1 MWGRGQLPSLLGSG
15 VVAWVLGGF
24 RDGETARGCRSD
36 LLGQCPRG
44 SRWTLPSRLH
54 CGPCRKLAEWS
65 SWPRLSVPFYELK
78 WETPNQETGP
88 GEAKPVAAGQ
98 SPMRLHR
105 DESYS
110 QKHCLLSTQR
120 WKPLALRPVSCVVLS
135 QRRGTVPGL
144 ALETLNVS
152 STSCV
157 TFAYIIFSGPPVA
170 SEKRKGGGS
179 PCSRLRSLLPLSPV
193 CLPRLHP

>member
-1 MWGRGQLPSLLGSG
+1 MNGCQVGGQVRDDGEHGLSSWRPWGWCGAMGSSPLCLE
-15 VVAWVLGGF
+15 VAWWRGF
-24 RDGETARGCRSD
+24 WGGETGRGCRSD

-65 SWPRLSVPFYELK
+65 SWPRLSVPLYELK

-98 SPMRLHR
+98 PPVRLHR

-110 QKHCLLSTQR
+110 QKHRLLSTQR
-120 WKPLALRPVSCVVLS
+120 WKPLALHPVSCVVLP
-135 QRRGTVPGL
+135 QRRGTAPGL
-144 ALETLNVS
+144 ALQTLNVS
-152 STSCV
+152 STS
-157 TFAYIIFSGPPVA
+157 
-170 SEKRKGGGS
+170 
-179 PCSRLRSLLPLSPV
+179 
-193 CLPRLHP
+193 